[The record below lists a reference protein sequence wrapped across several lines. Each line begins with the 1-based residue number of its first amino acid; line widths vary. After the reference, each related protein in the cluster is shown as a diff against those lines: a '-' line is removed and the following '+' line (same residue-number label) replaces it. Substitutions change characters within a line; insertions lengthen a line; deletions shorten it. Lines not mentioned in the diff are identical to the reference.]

1 MMETDRIEGN
11 RIFLRPMRADDTKDI
26 LKWRNNPS
34 VVRRFIYRETV
45 TEADHL
51 KWIREKVDT
60 GLVKQFIITVKD
72 TERGIGSV
80 YLQKIDMEN
89 KTAEF
94 GIFIGED
101 DENGKGFGSEA
112 LQLITK
118 YAFEELGIGK
128 LTLRVLED
136 NKAAKSVYEKNGWVI
151 VPDDCG
157 SVISEGKEVRI
168 LAMEKTNG

>member
-11 RIFLRPMRADDTKDI
+11 RIFLRPMREDDTKDI

-34 VVRRFIYRETV
+34 VVRRFISRKTV

-60 GLVKQFIITVKD
+60 GLVKQLIITVKD

-151 VPDDCG
+151 APDDCG

>member
-80 YLQKIDMEN
+80 YLQKIDMKN

>member
-34 VVRRFIYRETV
+34 VVRRFIYRKTV

>member
-1 MMETDRIEGN
+1 MMGIDCIEGN
-11 RIFLRPMRADDTKDI
+11 KIFLRPMRADDTEDI

-34 VVRRFIYRETV
+34 VVRRFIYREPV

-51 KWIREKVDT
+51 KWIREKVET
-60 GLVKQFIITVKD
+60 GLVRQFIITVR
-72 TERGIGSV
+72 ESGRGIGSV
-80 YLQKIDMEN
+80 YLQKIDMEK

-101 DENGKGFGSEA
+101 DEHGKGYGTEA
-112 LQLITK
+112 QQLIIR
-118 YAFEELGIGK
+118 YAFEELGLNM

-136 NKAAKSVYEKNGWVI
+136 NLAARTAYEKNGWVS
-151 VPDDCG
+151 VPGDFG
-157 SVISEGKEVRI
+157 SVMSEGKEIRI